1 VVILELHAAAARGKL
16 AVLGLLNTLQ
26 CFVQKRQGKG
36 LSRLRMA
43 VSGVAEIG
51 AAASMEDHWMFS
63 VWKSCWG

>member
-1 VVILELHAAAARGKL
+1 
-16 AVLGLLNTLQ
+16 
-26 CFVQKRQGKG
+26 
-36 LSRLRMA
+36 MA